1 MNLRL
6 WDATDWID
14 DNAFRAVPSALL
26 SPVYK
31 TYALLLAELLS
42 LQLLC

>member
-6 WDATDWID
+6 WDATGLID
-14 DNAFRAVPSALL
+14 DNPFRAVPSALL
-26 SPVYK
+26 SPV
-31 TYALLLAELLS
+31 YALLLAELLS